1 MALPYPV
8 IDPVLVNIGPL
19 PIRWYALAYI
29 SGILLGWR
37 YILPLHSDHRRGL
50 SNLNSAALSTHRLL

>member
-1 MALPYPV
+1 VDGEFLVALPYPV

-37 YILPLHSDHRRGL
+37 YILDLL
-50 SNLNSAALSTHRLL
+50 KAEKLWAAASPW